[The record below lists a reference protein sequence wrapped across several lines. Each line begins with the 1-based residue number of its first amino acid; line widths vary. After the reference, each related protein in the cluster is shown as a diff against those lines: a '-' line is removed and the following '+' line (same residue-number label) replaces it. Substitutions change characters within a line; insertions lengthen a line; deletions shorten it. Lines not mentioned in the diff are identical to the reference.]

1 MSPPNSS
8 PTRLQLNTGPSGAA
22 NGSAPPLAPGASLA
36 FVPDRL
42 PAAWPSIRPAAP
54 LDRAAVL
61 ICPHWEAWI
70 VAARGGVACLSSR
83 YSSSQRC
90 SLPAPA
96 AAESSKSSPRGRTHR
111 RGRPR
116 KSWPAS
122 PVRMTATRLRP
133 TPNRPSLPRRN
144 RPSLPGCKAIP
155 RSNRAPLPGP
165 LPRQAATVP
174 RPPAVRA
181 RPIFDHKSDH
191 DGSRKGAPRVASGG
205 MQ

>member
-1 MSPPNSS
+1 MTPCSKERFTSACSCANGFPGSVVAHS
-8 PTRLQLNTGPSGAA
+8 AGSAA
-22 NGSAPPLAPGASLA
+22 N
-36 FVPDRL
+36 
-42 PAAWPSIRPAAP
+42 
-54 LDRAAVL
+54 RAAVL
-61 ICPHWEAWI
+61 ICPHWKAWI
-70 VAARGGVACLSSR
+70 VNTRGGIACLSSR

-90 SLPAPA
+90 SPPAPA
-96 AAESSKSSPRGRTHR
+96 AAESSKSSPCGRTHR
-111 RGRPR
+111 RARHR
-116 KSWPAS
+116 TSWPAS

-144 RPSLPGCKAIP
+144 RPSPPGCKAIP

-165 LPRQAATVP
+165 PPRQAATVP